1 MQENALMAWGGGSLT
16 LDTPP
21 LNQLIIVRTKRAG
34 ERGSVCSSVNPV
46 VILKLKVS
54 FSPAKR
60 AKTGWHWWGGGRAG
74 EGCGKD
80 RKSGG

>member
-60 AKTGWHWWGGGRAG
+60 AKTGWHWWGGGGRWNVV
-74 EGCGKD
+74 EIHNL
-80 RKSGG
+80 